1 VVTDGGNVYDS
12 DRVMFYASLT
22 QLQRATSEGVA
33 AAGYFLW
40 NARDNLEWTDGF
52 GHPVR
57 ADPCRLRHPGTDPE
71 AQREGFRQA
80 ARQTAVVGR
89 FAGIPRWL
97 EERDDCRHT
106 RVTR

>member
-1 VVTDGGNVYDS
+1 
-12 DRVMFYASLT
+12 MASAT
-22 QLQRATSEGVA
+22 QFGLIHVDFAT
-33 AAGYFLW
+33 
-40 NARDNLEWTDGF
+40 LERI
-52 GHPVR
+52 PK
-57 ADPCRLRHPGTDPE
+57 LS
-71 AQREGFRQA
+71 REWFRQA